1 MSVMSLHLCLVLFSA
16 SSGFFDRADFP
27 DLKKHRLQLMFPFH
41 PRLYQ
46 SARLQLPSP
55 PLNSSIRSSL
65 YKSADCNYRLSFS
78 LSLSN
83 ILLEQN
89 EQDVPRHVNE
99 LSERDDD
106 GGSWDKTLQHTVQL
120 SLAYANISLALS
132 LKLEHRVRPSSAHC
146 LTRRQGII

>member
-1 MSVMSLHLCLVLFSA
+1 MLHILILQQMEQENKKRHFRKEWILMSVMSLHLCLVLFSA

-78 LSLSN
+78 LSLS
-83 ILLEQN
+83 
-89 EQDVPRHVNE
+89 V
-99 LSERDDD
+99 
-106 GGSWDKTLQHTVQL
+106 
-120 SLAYANISLALS
+120 
-132 LKLEHRVRPSSAHC
+132 
-146 LTRRQGII
+146 